1 MEIFLMC
8 VCSVSLYINI
18 IKLLVYLVIIHY
30 KLPVKFCFKTLFV
43 FEHVTLK
50 YMRYCSN
57 WLSHI
62 FLPCVYLTST
72 IIFHPSSYTC
82 GRFESQFVVVQS
94 LNHVWLFAAW
104 TAAFQASLSFT
115 ISQSL
120 LKLLSTEAMTPFN
133 YFIFCHPPL
142 LLPSVLPSIRV
153 FSNESAFALDGWSIG
168 ASASTSVLPVNIQ
181 VCHCFQ
187 FSPSLPWSD
196 GTGAMIL
203 VFWMLSFKSAFSLF
217 FFPSSLRGSLVP
229 LHFLILGFFHLH
241 IWDYWY
247 CLIPVCDSSSLAF
260 HMMYF
265 T

>member
-1 MEIFLMC
+1 MHGKIAYVCVC

-18 IKLLVYLVIIHY
+18 IKLLIYLVIIHY
-30 KLPVKFCFKTLFV
+30 KLPVKLCFKTLFV

-72 IIFHPSSYTC
+72 IIFQPSSYTC
-82 GRFESQFVVVQS
+82 GRFESQFVVVRS

-115 ISQSL
+115 ISEFAQTHIHWGNDAIQL
-120 LKLLSTEAMTPFN
+120 FHLLS
-133 YFIFCHPPL
+133 PPL
-142 LLPSVLPSIRV
+142 LLLSVLPSIRV
-153 FSNESAFALDGWSIG
+153 FPNESAFALGGWSIG
-168 ASASTSVLPVNIQ
+168 ASASASVLPVNIQ
-181 VCHCFQ
+181 ACHCFH

-203 VFWMLSFKSAFSLF
+203 VFWMLSCKSAFSLF
-217 FFPSSLRGSLVP
+217 FF
-229 LHFLILGFFHLH
+229 HLH
-241 IWDYWY
+241 
-247 CLIPVCDSSSLAF
+247 
-260 HMMYF
+260 
-265 T
+265 